1 MNRIQNMEKNSKR
14 LFTIL
19 SLLICISV
27 CMLYGEESSK
37 DTTKNLGDQLIEFQK
52 HRPQK
57 YDVGLIKVQSAGN
70 DQWNT
75 YYYRI
80 KKDGN
85 LARFV
90 AHGLNTNI
98 LYSAEI
104 GSLTDYLSIHSKYDN
119 AYWKSGAAPDQPLTL
134 TTWTNK
140 GIPPEENN
148 SLFRE
153 MNSVLKTD
161 PKLNIINC
169 MDIAVQ
175 DGDDHYCITNETG
188 QKIASFSLVRD
199 AQGRIIRQDFVN
211 DVPRYPFGVTNVPLI
226 GSVYH
231 FGYETN
237 LGVPFFPNW
246 CATENIYKEI
256 KEGKETVFTNKKG
269 TNFYVYLN
277 LNPDF
282 DKSKFELIPNGIT
295 NYMHYW
301 VEGTNILYTNYYG
314 RIDRLLTQK
323 EADELNKAYEMQKSN
338 YRYLYFILAFVII
351 LITFILTI
359 KIKK

>member
-1 MNRIQNMEKNSKR
+1 MLLLGYVSICILSSGETLRKNSP
-14 LFTIL
+14 
-19 SLLICISV
+19 
-27 CMLYGEESSK
+27 
-37 DTTKNLGDQLIEFQK
+37 KNLGDQLIEFQK

-80 KKDGN
+80 KRDGN

-104 GSLTDYLSIHSKYDN
+104 GSLTNYLSIHSKYDN

-140 GIPPEENN
+140 GIPSEENN

-153 MNSVLKTD
+153 MNSVIKTD
-161 PKLNIINC
+161 PLNIINC

-211 DVPRYPFGVTNVPLI
+211 DVPRSRYPFGVTNVPLI

-237 LGVPFFPNW
+237 LGIPFFPNW
-246 CATENIYKEI
+246 RASEDIYKQI
-256 KEGKETVFTNKKG
+256 VEGKETVFTNKKG

-282 DKSKFELIPNGIT
+282 NKSKFELIPNGIT
-295 NYMHYW
+295 NYRHYW

-314 RIDRLLTQK
+314 KIVPLLSRGVTNNFWK
-323 EADELNKAYEMQKSN
+323 
-338 YRYLYFILAFVII
+338 
-351 LITFILTI
+351 
-359 KIKK
+359 